1 MKRAAKP
8 VESHVFAGM
17 ESAVTQQQSAAAVY
31 AGEELTAKL
40 QEPLGDISSRSGR
53 IERESPLFF
62 GTGENPDLFGGAI

>member
-17 ESAVTQQQSAAAVY
+17 DEAVAQQDHAAAVY

-40 QEPLGDISSRSGR
+40 QEPLGDISKRAGEM
-53 IERESPLFF
+53 ERRAPLFF
-62 GTGENPDLFGGAI
+62 GQGDNPGLF